1 MTTMFSDK
9 ERKLREDICQVAK
22 MMYAREFIG
31 GPAGNISARLDEDR
45 FLLTPSKP
53 FKQLLTPEH
62 LIIID
67 STGVKVGPH
76 TDANRDLT
84 PTSEVPMHLA
94 AYNNRPDVGAVLHGH
109 PSYCVAMT
117 AAGKTIRP
125 HVLTEGMLFLGDI
138 GVADYATPTTQELGD
153 NVGKVVV
160 DHDCVILPYHGVIV
174 AGADLWTALAK
185 LEVLEQTAQINCLVN
200 QMGGEKPM
208 PRENIEG
215 MLALR
220 EKMGMNLP
228 SDANLLND

>member
-1 MTTMFSDK
+1 MFSDK

-31 GPAGNISARLDEDR
+31 GPAGNISARLDDDR
-45 FLLTPSKP
+45 FLLTPSLP
-53 FKQLLTPEH
+53 FKQLHSPEQ

-67 STGVKVGPH
+67 STGKKVGPH

-84 PTSEVPMHLA
+84 PTSEVPMHMA
-94 AYNNRPDVGAVLHGH
+94 AYHTRPDVGGVLHGH
-109 PSYCVAMT
+109 LSYCVALT

-125 HVLTEGMLFLGDI
+125 QVLTEGMLFLGDI

-153 NVGKVVV
+153 NVAAVVV
-160 DHDCVILPYHGVIV
+160 DHDCIILPYHGVIV
-174 AGADLWTALAK
+174 VGADVWAAAAK
-185 LEVLEQTAQINCLVN
+185 MEVLEQTAQINCLVN

-208 PRENIEG
+208 SRQRIAG

-228 SDANLLND
+228 SDTNLLDD

>member
-1 MTTMFSDK
+1 MFSDT

-45 FLLTPSKP
+45 FLLTPSLP
-53 FKQLLTPEH
+53 FKQLLTPEQ

-67 STGVKVGPH
+67 STGAKVGPH
-76 TDANRDLT
+76 TEANLDLG

-94 AYNNRPDVGAVLHGH
+94 AYKMRPDVGGVLHGH
-109 PSYCVAMT
+109 LSYCVAMT

-138 GVADYATPTTQELGD
+138 GVAKYATPTTQELGD
-153 NVGKVVV
+153 NVAEIVV
-160 DHDCVILPYHGVIV
+160 DHDCVVLPYHGVIV
-174 AGADLWTALAK
+174 ASTDIWAALAK
-185 LEVLEQTAQINCLVN
+185 MEVLEQTAQINCLVN

-208 PRENIEG
+208 PRENIAG
-215 MLALR
+215 MLELR
-220 EKMGMNLP
+220 KKMGMNLP
-228 SDANLLND
+228 SDENLLEA

>member
-1 MTTMFSDK
+1 MFSTT

-45 FLLTPSKP
+45 FLLTPSIP
-53 FKQLLTPEH
+53 FKQLLTPEQ

-67 STGVKVGPH
+67 STGKKVGPH

-94 AYNNRPDVGAVLHGH
+94 AYNNRPDVGGVLHGH

-138 GVADYATPTTQELGD
+138 GVAQYATPTTQQLGD
-153 NVGKVVV
+153 NVAAVVV

-174 AGADLWTALAK
+174 ASTDVWAAAAK
-185 LEVLEQTAQINCLVN
+185 MEVLEQVAQINCLVN
-200 QMGGEKPM
+200 QIGGEKPM
-208 PRENIEG
+208 PREQIAG

-220 EKMGMNLP
+220 KQMGMNLA
-228 SDANLLND
+228 SDANLLEN